1 MTNLYACDCVRFH
14 MHVMCVLVCMGIS
27 RQNSFQGGENVGKIL
42 IFLKNGKNNKIGIMV
57 QGSL

>member
-27 RQNSFQGGENVGKIL
+27 RQNSFQGGGECRENFNFSK
-42 IFLKNGKNNKIGIMV
+42 KWQK
-57 QGSL
+57 